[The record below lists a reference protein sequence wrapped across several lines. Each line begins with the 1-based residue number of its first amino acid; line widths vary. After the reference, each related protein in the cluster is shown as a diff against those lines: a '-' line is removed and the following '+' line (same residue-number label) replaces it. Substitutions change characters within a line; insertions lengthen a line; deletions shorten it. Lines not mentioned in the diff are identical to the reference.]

1 MTKIKDLTPGEIQEI
16 AILSAKNLGEAAIGT
31 LFLKEKLSISF
42 DNSLP
47 ACAGINMEDY
57 RVFFNSELISKT
69 SLEILLH
76 NEKEVIEAHLPYYGG
91 GDFYGEFIRTY
102 KEGLIL
108 HEIGHYLYTVPFAQ
122 EWDNYQKYCPN
133 FKVRDDLEIN
143 IPFELVKFEENVIE
157 DSYIQTA
164 ILKDY
169 PARRYKN
176 ALFFLQAF
184 SQEPSRYLEQL
195 KSLDK
200 ISIQGKL
207 YYFIL
212 RAYHPENEDIMN
224 YNNLKEKLGWS
235 PETIRAFDKACV
247 IIDSQARSRFT
258 MEVVAPL
265 VMKDLVEDIGK
276 TDPNSQS
283 GQGSLLDSDKIRIG
297 DPSSS
302 QNGSQG
308 DSGDQ
313 KENQDQQQSDQGET
327 GDQQDSQEN
336 QAGGS
341 ASQEST
347 SESEGTSN
355 EDKEGNS
362 GDNGAKEKEEGKE
375 SQKDGQSSQE
385 ESKSNGKDP
394 ESQESSNSSKLTE
407 EQVKVFEEEIKKACE
422 ELNKQLNESSKER
435 EEVNKEEV
443 FKEATDEEKLNE
455 QLEELDVAVIEA
467 SEWDKKG
474 SYLNDLGQNLY
485 LDCSS
490 YFEKLYNV
498 SDYTVHNLDHG
509 DIDPDMLVSWYT
521 EKNTNI
527 YQMDFKTKQ
536 GRTFQMI
543 FICDDSGSMQGDS
556 WKNTSQ
562 TIAALVHAMDDV
574 GIPSAI
580 YLFSDKTRQIK
591 TIKEDCSLEG
601 TESSVLSIMNSNFD
615 GGCTDPTRVFE
626 ALKVDATYQGEE
638 TKIVFFL
645 TDGVFMSSE
654 YHSVN
659 DSIKE
664 LSARGNW
671 YFISI
676 GIGLSKNAQ
685 QCLEKYTQ
693 PGIFKNYNVNE
704 LASHLGEDIYN
715 IIVDDFIKL

>member
-1 MTKIKDLTPGEIQEI
+1 MTKIKDLSPGEIQEI
-16 AILSAKNLGEAAIGT
+16 AILSAKNLGEADIAK
-31 LFLKEKLSISF
+31 LFLKERLSINFDSSF
-42 DNSLP
+42 P
-47 ACAGINMEDY
+47 ACAGIDMEDF
-57 RVFFNSELISKT
+57 RIFFNPKLISAT
-69 SLEILLH
+69 SSEILLH
-76 NEKEVIEAHLPYYGG
+76 KEKEEIEAHLPHHGG
-91 GDFYGEFIRTY
+91 GDFCEEFVRTY

-108 HEIGHYLYTVPFAQ
+108 HEIGHYKHSVPFTQ
-122 EWDNYQKYCPN
+122 EWDNYQKYCPSY
-133 FKVRDDLEIN
+133 KVRDDLVTN
-143 IPFELVKFEENVIE
+143 IPFELVKFEGNVIE

-164 ILKDY
+164 ILKEY

-176 ALFFLQAF
+176 ALFFLQTF
-184 SQEPSRYLEQL
+184 SQEPSRYLENL

-200 ISIQGKL
+200 IPIQGKL

-212 RAYHPENEDIMN
+212 RAYHPDNEDIMN
-224 YNNLKEKLGWS
+224 YNSLKEKLGWS
-235 PETIRAFDKACV
+235 PETIKAFDKACT

-276 TDPNSQS
+276 TDPDSQS

-297 DPSSS
+297 DPNSS

-308 DSGDQ
+308 EEGDR
-313 KENQDQQQSDQGET
+313 KENQDQSNDQGET

-341 ASQEST
+341 TSQEST
-347 SESEGTSN
+347 SESGKPSE
-355 EDKEGNS
+355 EDKEGKS
-362 GDNGAKEKEEGKE
+362 GDNGAKEEEGKE
-375 SQKDGQSSQE
+375 SQKDGQSSKG
-385 ESKSNGKDP
+385 ESKSDGNDSN
-394 ESQESSNSSKLTE
+394 SQESSNSSELTE
-407 EQVKVFEEEIKKACE
+407 EQIKTFEEEIKKACE

-435 EEVNKEEV
+435 KEVNKEEV

-474 SYLNDLGQNLY
+474 SYLNDLGQDLY

-509 DIDPDMLVSWYT
+509 DIDPDMLVEWYT

-527 YQMDFKTKQ
+527 YQMDFKAKQ

-543 FICDDSGSMQGDS
+543 FICDDSGSMQGDR
-556 WKNTSQ
+556 WGNTSQ

-591 TIKEDCSLEG
+591 NIKEDCSLEG
-601 TESSVLSIMNSNFD
+601 TESSVLSVMDSNFD

-626 ALKVDATYQGEE
+626 ALKVDPAYQGEE

-654 YHSVN
+654 YCSVSN
-659 DSIKE
+659 SIKE
-664 LSARGNW
+664 LSSRGNW

-676 GIGLSKNAQ
+676 GIGLSKNTQ